1 MENHI
6 SMNGIIRKI
15 LSFDKKYSYQILF
28 MISII
33 LGHSTDFYLMGYGKE
48 NSVTIYYS
56 ILDHIS
62 FHLIQAIFIL
72 RKFILNIVS
81 TIIISIIMIKS
92 IIKNTE
98 TYLF

>member
-28 MISII
+28 MVSII
-33 LGHSTDFYLMGYGKE
+33 LGHSTDFYLIGYGEEK
-48 NSVTIYYS
+48 SVTIYYF
-56 ILDHIS
+56 IIDHIN
-62 FHLIQAIFIL
+62 FHLIQIIFIL
-72 RKFILNIVS
+72 SKFILNIVS
-81 TIIISIIMIKS
+81 TITISIILINSM
-92 IIKNTE
+92 IKNTE